1 MSYDIVFHSLAT
13 VAYLLLSL
21 LIWRPLLA
29 GRESTGSGAGSR
41 GLLALVLVLHGVAVH
56 LSMLHEDSLRLTWSV
71 GLSLTIWLGMIVFWL
86 ENLVSDIDG
95 LQLLLLPIAGLICL
109 LAALFPGHDSIS
121 IPVHDSYFQV
131 HLLISIAAYSLI
143 AIAAIHA
150 FLMTML
156 DRYLHQPVQIRAER
170 TLFARALEAQPP
182 LLVQEKILF
191 RLIWIGFSLL
201 TLSILTGAVVSLKVY
216 GVLLPFDHKTVFT
229 LMSWVVFGLL
239 LLGRAMRGWRG
250 RFALR
255 WTLIGFGLLMLA
267 YTGTRFIFDVL
278 LQKGGA

>member
-29 GRESTGSGAGSR
+29 GNSPALTVGSSR
-41 GLLALVLVLHGVAVH
+41 WLLALVLIVHGVAVH
-56 LSMLHEDSLRLTWSV
+56 MAMLQEHSLRLSWSV
-71 GLSLTIWLGMIVFWL
+71 GLSLTIWLGMIVFWM
-86 ENLVSDIDG
+86 ENLVSEIGG
-95 LQLLLLPIAGLICL
+95 LKLVLLPIAALICL
-109 LAALFPGHDSIS
+109 LAALFPGHDSLI
-121 IPVHDSYFQV
+121 IPVNDAYFQI
-131 HLLISIAAYSLI
+131 HLLISIGAYSLI

-150 FLMTML
+150 FLMTSL
-156 DRYLHQPVQIRAER
+156 DRYLHQPVQTRAER
-170 TLFARALEAQPP
+170 TVFARALEEQPP

-191 RLIWIGFSLL
+191 RLIWIGFVLL
-201 TLSILTGAVVSLKVY
+201 TLSIVTGVVVSVRVN
-216 GVLLPFDHKTVFT
+216 GVLLPFDHKTLFT

-255 WTLIGFGLLMLA
+255 WTLVGFGLLMIA

-278 LQKGGA
+278 LHKGGA

>member
-1 MSYDIVFHSLAT
+1 MSNDIVFHSLAT

-29 GRESTGSGAGSR
+29 GQSPALSAGASR
-41 GLLALVLVLHGVAVH
+41 FLLALVLVVHGVAVH
-56 LSMLHEDSLRLTWSV
+56 LAMLHEDSLRLSWSV

-86 ENLVSDIDG
+86 ENLVSEIDG
-95 LQLLLLPIAGLICL
+95 LKLVLLPIAAVICL
-109 LAALFPGHDSIS
+109 LAALFPGRDSLI
-121 IPVHDSYFQV
+121 IPVNDAYFQI
-131 HLLISIAAYSLI
+131 HLLISIGAYSLI

-150 FLMTML
+150 FLMTSL
-156 DRYLHQPVQIRAER
+156 DRYLHQPVQTRAER
-170 TLFARALEAQPP
+170 SVFARALEEQPP

-191 RLIWIGFSLL
+191 RLIWIGFVLL
-201 TLSILTGAVVSLKVY
+201 TLSIVTGVVVSMRIN
-216 GVLLPFDHKTVFT
+216 GVLLPFDHKTLFT

-239 LLGRAMRGWRG
+239 LLGRALRGWRG

-255 WTLIGFGLLMLA
+255 WTLIGFGLLMIA

-278 LQKGGA
+278 LHKGGA